1 MIKNE
6 QHLKQECI
14 KTAGI
19 GCLLA
24 LIMTILLKRIFILGG
39 YGLGVLFAYLI
50 LLIDCEAADG
60 ILKSRVNRPQ
70 MLAMLL
76 YFLKLGIYALGFLA
90 AVKIPVIFNLFSV
103 FVGYLNT
110 KLTIF
115 RLTLTRR

>member
-14 KTAGI
+14 KTAVA
-19 GCLLA
+19 GCLIA
-24 LIMTILLKRIFILGG
+24 LIVTILTKKSEILGG
-39 YGLGVLFAYLI
+39 YGLGVIVAYIILI
-50 LLIDCEAADG
+50 IDCLVADG
-60 ILKSRVNRPQ
+60 ILKSQPNRPYIWTGIF
-70 MLAMLL
+70 

-110 KLTIF
+110 KVTIY

>member
-6 QHLKQECI
+6 QQLKQECI
-14 KTAGI
+14 KTASV

-24 LIMTILLKRIFILGG
+24 LIVTILSKQIFILGG
-39 YGLGVLFAYLI
+39 YGLGVIFAYLI
-50 LLIDCEAADG
+50 LMIDCEAAD
-60 ILKSRVNRPQ
+60 IVLKSQISRPRI
-70 MLAMLL
+70 LAMLL
-76 YFLKLGIYALGFLA
+76 YFLKLGIYALGFLM

-110 KLTIF
+110 KMTVY